1 MATVDL
7 DDNAIQCSS
16 CSHSHSPSHAHPHSH
31 TRVFTQSDSESED
44 GQSSVK
50 ATIAFSLS
58 ADTSEIDLAASDEE
72 KPIYLTVSA
81 RIAWSSEPSKPI
93 TVCALRNALDTKSA
107 VDLGAFDM
115 VSQTSPDKW
124 ISLNLM
130 PDRRPSL
137 SNDWPENLKEA
148 IDFITIP
155 SQESGQDVKVR
166 HLLPRKMILGD
177 LETGRRRNDIL
188 ETGELCTIQ
197 LNDSIGIGWWQWGD
211 LDGTLKD
218 KKFAVAAAE
227 LDEATL
233 GTRAAKGD
241 NWVYGFEDENSEG
254 EVLLATVV
262 EGEGAGIL
270 IL

>member
-1 MATVDL
+1 M
-7 DDNAIQCSS
+7 QSCS
-16 CSHSHSPSHAHPHSH
+16 CSHSHSPAHSHPHSH
-31 TRVFTQSDSESED
+31 SRSHPHSHSHDFLPSDSESED
-44 GQSSVK
+44 GQSSAQ

-58 ADTSEIDLAASDEE
+58 ADASEIDLSASDEE
-72 KPIYLTVSA
+72 KPLYLTVSA

-93 TVCALRNALDTKSA
+93 TVCGLRNALDTKSA

-115 VSQTSPDKW
+115 VSQTFPDKW

-137 SNDWPENLKEA
+137 SNDWPENLREA
-148 IDFITIP
+148 MDFITIP
-155 SQESGQDVKVR
+155 SQESGQDVKVQ

-177 LETGRRRNDIL
+177 LPTGRRKNDTL

-197 LNDSIGIGWWQWGD
+197 LNDNIGIGWWQWGD
-211 LDGTLKD
+211 LGGTLKD
-218 KKFAVAAAE
+218 KKFAVATAE
-227 LDEATL
+227 TEEDTKE
-233 GTRAAKGD
+233 AKGD
-241 NWVYGFEDENSEG
+241 DWVYGFEDESSEG

-262 EGEGAGIL
+262 GGEGAGVL